1 MNAEA
6 ALVECPVRP
15 PFSIVPTPAHA
26 APETIALGPSAGED
40 RLRDDIVGRSAAL
53 RRVLADIDLVAP
65 TDATVLLCGETGTGK
80 ELVARAVHRA
90 SGRRADLFV
99 TCNCA
104 AIPATLLESELFG
117 HEKGAFTGA
126 VLQRAG
132 RFEMANHGTIFL
144 DEIGEA
150 PLEIQPKLLRVLQ
163 EREFER
169 LGSSRTVT
177 VDARVVAA
185 TNADLGAMVQAR
197 SFRADLYYRLN
208 VFPVRIPPLRERRD
222 DILPLV
228 RHFVALYAARIGR
241 SITRVSV
248 RTLNALRDHSWPGN
262 IRELQNVIQRAVI
275 ISTGPVLSAS
285 FSGVETTAPSTSNA
299 ITLEDAEREHILRA
313 LDETRWV
320 IGGPQGAAVRL
331 GLKRTSL
338 VSTMRRLNIVRP
350 VPERLAR

>member
-1 MNAEA
+1 
-6 ALVECPVRP
+6 
-15 PFSIVPTPAHA
+15 
-26 APETIALGPSAGED
+26 
-40 RLRDDIVGRSAAL
+40 
-53 RRVLADIDLVAP
+53 
-65 TDATVLLCGETGTGK
+65 
-80 ELVARAVHRA
+80 
-90 SGRRADLFV
+90 
-99 TCNCA
+99 
-104 AIPATLLESELFG
+104 
-117 HEKGAFTGA
+117 
-126 VLQRAG
+126 
-132 RFEMANHGTIFL
+132 
-144 DEIGEA
+144 
-150 PLEIQPKLLRVLQ
+150 VLQ

>member
-1 MNAEA
+1 
-6 ALVECPVRP
+6 
-15 PFSIVPTPAHA
+15 
-26 APETIALGPSAGED
+26 
-40 RLRDDIVGRSAAL
+40 
-53 RRVLADIDLVAP
+53 
-65 TDATVLLCGETGTGK
+65 
-80 ELVARAVHRA
+80 VHKG
-90 SGRRADLFV
+90 SGRRSDLFV

-126 VLQRAG
+126 MLQRAG
-132 RFEMANHGTIFL
+132 RFELANGGTIFL

-163 EREFER
+163 EREIER
-169 LGSSRTVT
+169 LGSSRTVK

-241 SITRVSV
+241 AITRMSA

-275 ISTGPVLSAS
+275 VSTGPVLSVS
-285 FSGVETTAPSTSNA
+285 FSAFESTVPSTSNA
-299 ITLEDAEREHILRA
+299 VTLEDAEREHILRA

-320 IGGPQGAAVRL
+320 IGGPHGAAVRL
-331 GLKRTSL
+331 GVKRTSL
-338 VSTMRRLNIVRP
+338 VSTMRRLHIVRP
-350 VPERLAR
+350 MPERLAH

>member
-1 MNAEA
+1 MNVEA
-6 ALVECPVRP
+6 ALVDYPVRP
-15 PFSIVPTPAHA
+15 PLSIVPTPAHA
-26 APETIALGPSAGED
+26 DPETVPLGPSAGDD

-80 ELVARAVHRA
+80 ELLARAVHRG
-90 SGRRADLFV
+90 SGRRRDLFV

-104 AIPATLLESELFG
+104 AIPAPLLESELFG

-132 RFEMANHGTIFL
+132 RFELANHGTIFL

-163 EREFER
+163 EREVER
-169 LGSSRTVT
+169 LGSSRTLK

-228 RHFVALYAARIGR
+228 RHFVALYAGRIGR
-241 SITRVSV
+241 SITRISV

-262 IRELQNVIQRAVI
+262 IRELQNLIQRAVI
-275 ISTGPVLSAS
+275 VSTGPVLSVSLSA
-285 FSGVETTAPSTSNA
+285 FETTVPSSSNA
-299 ITLEDAEREHILRA
+299 VTLEDAEREHILRA

-320 IGGPQGAAVRL
+320 IGGPRGAAVRL

-338 VSTMRRLNIVRP
+338 VSTMRRLHIVRP
-350 VPERLAR
+350 VPERLTR